1 MALGTG
7 KPYLG
12 ADVASS
18 SHQPVERPQPIL
30 LDFLSKFCR
39 RSGQPGTAHKASF
52 FASVALDIYR
62 REIADQTAF
71 VVLVMDFFDDD
82 INRQSANSG
91 DRVAH

>member
-18 SHQPVERPQPIL
+18 SQPVERPQPIL
-30 LDFLSKFCR
+30 LDFLSQLFR

-52 FASVALDIYR
+52 FASVGLDVDR
-62 REIADQTAF
+62 CEIADQAALF
-71 VVLVMDFFDDD
+71 VLMMDFFNDD
-82 INRQSANSG
+82 INRQPP
-91 DRVAH
+91 DFRDLLAH